1 MQIVIEIDS
10 ELFDAIHDGYIE
22 SNDHF
27 YVMDAVKNGTPLP
40 EHHGRLVDIDN
51 VEVVKTLDPKHEYTK
66 GFNAGVDHVI
76 NAIYNAPTII
86 PATKEE
92 KHCKACKY
100 SDRGMINVES
110 ERCKACYYDG
120 RLGGNC
126 LFEPATKE
134 GDGE

>member
-1 MQIVIEIDS
+1 MQIVIDIPNW
-10 ELFDAIHDGYIE
+10 LYNAILEHKEPIYSQSLAE
-22 SNDHF
+22 
-27 YVMDAVKNGTPLP
+27 AVRDGTPLP
-40 EHHGRLVDIDN
+40 KHYGDLIDRN
-51 VEVVKTLDPKHEYTK
+51 EYFQGSYNDAREFLD
-66 GFNAGVDHVI
+66 
-76 NAIYNAPTII
+76 NAPTII

-100 SDRGMINVES
+100 SDNGMINVES

-126 LFEPATKE
+126 LFVPKQTATKE